1 VTTLNGKEPIY
12 NSIIEILSINA
23 FNNNILRWIDLRAND
38 SVDKSTVENT
48 NYCIVNI
55 AENSPIDRMNVQE
68 RYLKDNF
75 SNLSPRK
82 GPCLLDSDVFYRF
95 GLSIKRTAFRLAAR
109 DKASPGSFSSSICAS
124 PVLFAITMLAK
135 ICPPPDFISPGSRFF
150 TNKMDHAIT
159 GGLFS

>member
-1 VTTLNGKEPIY
+1 MNGKEPIY
-12 NSIIEILSINA
+12 NSIIESLSINA

-48 NYCIVNI
+48 NCCIVNI

-75 SNLSPRK
+75 SNLAPRK
-82 GPCLLDSDVFYRF
+82 GPYILDLDVFYRF

-109 DKASPGSFSSSICAS
+109 DKASPGSFPSSSFSILDS
-124 PVLFAITMLAK
+124 PVLIAITMLAK

-150 TNKMDHAIT
+150 TNKMDHAMT